1 MSTTT
6 TTEKRLAT
14 ETIEPTS
21 EAAEPTSEAAEITH
35 SDAIEETTAFMADLL
50 EEYSDAQLMAFEI
63 SGVREIAKEVKGD
76 PREAVKKRAIARGKK
91 FGRKAVNAVI
101 DARLARITQR

>member
-21 EAAEPTSEAAEITH
+21 EAAETH

-50 EEYSDAQLMAFEI
+50 EEYSDAQLLAFEI

>member
-6 TTEKRLAT
+6 TTEKKLAT
-14 ETIEPTS
+14 STIEPKES
-21 EAAEPTSEAAEITH
+21 IEMTH

-50 EEYSDAQLMAFEI
+50 EEYSDAQLTAFEI
-63 SGVREIAKEVKGD
+63 SGVRAVAKEVKDD
-76 PREAVKKRAIARGKK
+76 PRETVKKRAIARGKR